1 MALIQ
6 WKEEFKLGIPSVD
19 QEHEELIGLIN
30 ELYQHYTDAE
40 ARATVQKFWG
50 EVYAKIASHFALE
63 ETIMKARRYDE
74 YGKHKDDHEILLDE
88 ICEFMDEFDRS
99 ESLDEVRLGEFLE
112 TWFVNHFRDQ
122 DARLHKH
129 LD

>member
-1 MALIQ
+1 
-6 WKEEFKLGIPSVD
+6 
-19 QEHEELIGLIN
+19 
-30 ELYQHYTDAE
+30 
-40 ARATVQKFWG
+40 
-50 EVYAKIASHFALE
+50 
-63 ETIMKARRYDE
+63 
-74 YGKHKDDHEILLDE
+74 
-88 ICEFMDEFDRS
+88 MDEFDRS